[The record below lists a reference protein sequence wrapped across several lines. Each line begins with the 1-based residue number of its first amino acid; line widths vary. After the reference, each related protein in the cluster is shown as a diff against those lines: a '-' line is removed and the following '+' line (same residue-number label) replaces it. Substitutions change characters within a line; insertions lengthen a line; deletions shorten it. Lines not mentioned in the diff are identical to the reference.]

1 MRLFAEEGTHDK
13 AGAGQQQPVPA
24 EPEGSFQVGACASQT
39 APLALAD
46 CCTWHRA
53 SGRSSRRLPP
63 CCHVQ
68 LQNDEAEA
76 GDENEEEEEAASVQP
91 TISGAA
97 QGLRGAAKVVGK
109 AIRSVLGGSHAQVGA
124 NLAVHTPGLLVGSN

>member
-1 MRLFAEEGTHDK
+1 
-13 AGAGQQQPVPA
+13 
-24 EPEGSFQVGACASQT
+24 
-39 APLALAD
+39 
-46 CCTWHRA
+46 
-53 SGRSSRRLPP
+53 
-63 CCHVQ
+63 VQ

-76 GDENEEEEEAASVQP
+76 GDEDEEEEEAAAVQP